1 MFLELPQ
8 FVFAWFFFFF
18 FFFFFLRIDIS
29 CCWHHDISSC
39 WYKYFVIYS
48 LPTCITV
55 ITASDNCVT
64 NDICYNIYVAT
75 ATFVVHKLIHGYLLV
90 LKNLV
95 DAIDYSLFE
104 INSKTTDCRA
114 HIKMW
119 SLGIEKIL
127 ICNYSLYLIMFL
139 LCFNN
144 QENVWIKL
152 HVLYYGWLVYNAN
165 FGIVQLYCDVI
176 L

>member
-1 MFLELPQ
+1 
-8 FVFAWFFFFF
+8 
-18 FFFFFLRIDIS
+18 LRIDIS